1 MTRRP
6 SLREF
11 SLFSKK
17 VHAFFDIEQAVW
29 ADRLLF
35 EGLEDVSFIKDVM
48 PVLSSIER
56 DFTHK
61 DINFFSTFLRQ
72 KCDFYLDNRK
82 KIICR

>member
-1 MTRRP
+1 MIYKSYMNLKGGTMTRRP

-48 PVLSSIER
+48 PV
-56 DFTHK
+56 
-61 DINFFSTFLRQ
+61 
-72 KCDFYLDNRK
+72 
-82 KIICR
+82 